1 MPPPPLPPPTLA
13 KPDSTDKP
21 KRNRHGQLMTEI
33 ADSYPQEKAAS
44 SREQQEHACSLAP
57 IQKEKEQTSTAPPQQ
72 QVENDQQL
80 LKIATSM
87 SLKQIKQK
95 FPHGTDPSRRRR
107 LIDLHLQAMVA
118 NQNGDELMQNVK
130 TEQHLLELAASMTNK
145 EIRNTFKSKRN
156 RGIRRKLYELKRGGS
171 IQTKKAASGSK
182 KRKKLA
188 KTKPAWKEDKNKK
201 QRKDL
206 LKEDDS
212 DDGDY
217 VEHDDGEDA

>member
-1 MPPPPLPPPTLA
+1 
-13 KPDSTDKP
+13 
-21 KRNRHGQLMTEI
+21 MTEI
-33 ADSYPQEKAAS
+33 TESHQQEKAAS

-72 QVENDQQL
+72 QVENDKQL

-118 NQNGDELMQNVK
+118 NQNGEQLMLSAALEGNVK
-130 TEQHLLELAASMTNK
+130 NEQHLLELAASMTNK

-156 RGIRRKLYELKRGGS
+156 RGIRRKLYELKKGGS

-188 KTKPAWKEDKNKK
+188 KTKPAWKEDNKKK

-212 DDGDY
+212 DDSDY